1 MLFRS
6 PALSAPGLLPAVP
19 ASAMPVVFAANAF
32 GTGSVVRAV
41 TLRVADG
48 GVFNATAAGEAGIT
62 VAGNGSP
69 ILVLTGT
76 ADALSAYLSAASPA
90 RVTYTGIATRVDA
103 EGTRA
108 QTLSVS
114 VDLGTNRSEAEIA
127 DAQSTPLSELRQPQT
142 DAERV
147 VEDLIGELGAPRF
160 EKADCHS
167 RKKLWS
173 VIGLDRLGT
182 LERGVERRYRKISS
196 PDIDKVMR
204 DVRESPHTFL
214 GHIDVLCRNNCSFE
228 KGDCLGRFS
237 VPKSARCA
245 LLQCEAVRIRQK
257 QIGEECI
264 VTDSGNRLLDIRGD
278 DDLIGEFGPRHKA
291 ESVFDFT
298 VTVIK

>member
-1 MLFRS
+1 MCSSDLSAGAASSS

-90 RVTYTGIATRVDA
+90 RVTYTGIAARVDA
-103 EGTRA
+103 NGTRA

-127 DAQSTPLSELRQPQT
+127 IYGASSAYNSAPVITELSSRLWVTPAVSSQLLFDAASLAGTGTLTLTLALPAAAGLALAEGQGLSATVTAQAGAVVDASSTARTLVLRGTAAQLAALLSGTSGAIRYAGPGAATDNAPIALQVTLT
-142 DAERV
+142 DA
-147 VEDLIGELGAPRF
+147 
-160 EKADCHS
+160 
-167 RKKLWS
+167 
-173 VIGLDRLGT
+173 
-182 LERGVERRYRKISS
+182 
-196 PDIDKVMR
+196 
-204 DVRESPHTFL
+204 L
-214 GHIDVLCRNNCSFE
+214 GHASRSSVSVAAPAASTATRTEI
-228 KGDCLGRFS
+228 GRAH
-237 VPKSARCA
+237 V
-245 LLQCEAVRIRQK
+245 
-257 QIGEECI
+257 
-264 VTDSGNRLLDIRGD
+264 
-278 DDLIGEFGPRHKA
+278 
-291 ESVFDFT
+291 
-298 VTVIK
+298 